1 MPVNIRPTTPTDA
14 ERCGTIV
21 YEAFRGIAQS
31 HGFPPDIPSA
41 EMAISF
47 VEGFIGN
54 PRIFGML
61 AESGGQIV
69 GSNFLD
75 ERDPVRGVG
84 PITVDPAHQGKG
96 VGRRLMEAVLDRGR
110 SSVSIR
116 LVQDAFNATSM
127 SLYTSL
133 GFEARE
139 PLALMTGTP
148 KGDSPP
154 GLDARPLTESDLDA
168 AATLCREVH
177 GFDRKSELHDA
188 IGKFGPIGLFRD
200 KKLAAYLSSPTFWV
214 FNHGVAKTERD
225 MLDLL
230 WAAGAANTQPL
241 SLLVPIRRAGLFRW
255 CLGRGLRVCKPMTL
269 MSIGEYHEPRGS
281 FFPSV
286 AY

>member
-1 MPVNIRPTTPTDA
+1 MPVNIRPTTPADA
-14 ERCGTIV
+14 QRCGAIV

-31 HGFPPDIPSA
+31 HGFPPDIPSV
-41 EMAISF
+41 EMAAGF
-47 VEGFIGN
+47 LEGFIRN
-54 PRIFGML
+54 PRIFGVL
-61 AESGGQIV
+61 AESGGQII

-84 PITVDPAHQGKG
+84 PITVEPSHQGKG

-110 SSVSIR
+110 SAVSIR
-116 LVQDAFNATSM
+116 LVQDAFNTTSM
-127 SLYTSL
+127 SLYASL
-133 GFEARE
+133 GFDARE
-139 PLALMTGTP
+139 PLALMSGTP
-148 KGDSPP
+148 QGHSSP
-154 GLDARPLTESDLDA
+154 GLDARPLSESDLDA

-177 GFDRKSELHDA
+177 GFDRKNELQDA
-188 IGKFGPIGLFRD
+188 IGKFGPMGLFRD
-200 KKLAAYLSSPTFWV
+200 KTLAAYISSPTFWI
-214 FNHGVAKTERD
+214 FNHGVARSERD

-230 WAAGAANTQPL
+230 AAAGAANSQPL

-255 CLGRGLRVCKPMTL
+255 CLGQGLRVCKPMTL